1 MKKLI
6 CILLLISTAE
16 TFAGINDYTFSCWLN
31 GWRKNSNDRSA
42 DIFGI
47 ETCCYG
53 FTLDLAD
60 FSRVQFGSIDNPVS
74 YERALAHKAEKL
86 KQLPIAQLL
95 IELEI
100 DGTSYRA
107 HTCKAGKEK
116 GVKHLQ
122 YVRMWE
128 SGRYVQHYDFIELD
142 FRNASGEQLSCDADL
157 DVVAWPN
164 SLTFNL
170 NVSPTHPCH
179 NAVLRLGLQSEAG
192 TWSREEKIEGLWQQG
207 EKKSIPMTCRIPVT
221 SLVPST
227 IISVSTENGQRFPV
241 HFDKTKHCYVASVS
255 RLKRNW
261 RTGYTDIRHYDE
273 FKITVDGS
281 NINDSVS
288 LLLDMRSPANITG
301 LCPIL
306 CYVDGRPT
314 GIPVQLSKNWHYRPM
329 GNYLMAYAMLPV
341 EKVTSYILRIVYG
354 FYGTLPSASHAQLS
368 LVGYSDNGGNG
379 RWDQLAIGCWGET
392 ICFDMDMSLVDLT
405 ITDIR
410 MLMTRNGVDGKKWS
424 WTDAGWG
431 GDWLNIRD
439 DSQEKYFQNSL
450 KTAYLSQGPCLTDVK
465 YEGYYGKNQEVDF
478 KAHVQTLRTDD
489 YSRTFQSLNYQF
501 TRDVSAQRIS
511 LFKLGRTRQ
520 YTTPQIAYGN
530 SDGCIENLDVP
541 ETLKKKQ
548 LFLNNIELTG
558 SAPWW
563 VALPGAVHTSGRNWG
578 TGYRALIIRDFR
590 AHISGKTFTY
600 PTISTPVFSSDPVNL
615 DIEVLPPTGITD
627 FSSGDRIA
635 LDLELIT
642 LPRVADDYYGPNQ
655 TFRKHLTENPTSW
668 KTTYREAKG
677 NDLEVHVFGGKA
689 FSTYPLVIQV
699 EQPEVTLT
707 IQGGIGAVP
716 IRFKGLAS
724 NMGVRLYQIVNGE
737 RIPFD
742 QAVHGND
749 FWQTD
754 YNPDKN
760 TWSITYNIKLTP
772 EKPTTFLLK

>member
-6 CILLLISTAE
+6 SILLLISTVE
-16 TFAGINDYTFSCWLN
+16 TIAGINDYTFSCWQN
-31 GWRKNSNDRSA
+31 GWRKNANDHSA

-47 ETCCYG
+47 ETSQYG
-53 FTLDLAD
+53 FALDLAD
-60 FSRVQFGSIDNPVS
+60 FRRVRFGVIDNPVG

-100 DGTSYRA
+100 DGIIYRA

-122 YVRMWE
+122 DVRMWE
-128 SGRYVQHYDFIELD
+128 SGRYVQHYDFLELD
-142 FRNASGEQLSCDADL
+142 FRNASGEQPGCDADL
-157 DVVAWPN
+157 DLVAWPN

-170 NVSPTHPCH
+170 NISPVHTCKH
-179 NAVLRLGLQSEAG
+179 AILRLGLKSEAG
-192 TWSREEKIEGLWQQG
+192 TWSREEKVEELWQQD
-207 EKKSIPMTCRIPVT
+207 EKKSISMTCRVPVT
-221 SLVPST
+221 SQVPSA

-241 HFDKTKHCYVASVS
+241 HFDTTKHCYVASVN

-261 RTGYTDIRHYDE
+261 PTGYTDIRHYDE

-281 NINDSVS
+281 NTNDSVPF
-288 LLLDMRSPANITG
+288 LLDMRAPANITG

-306 CYVDGRPT
+306 CLEDGQPT
-314 GIPVQLSKNWHYRPM
+314 GIPIQLSKNWHYKPM
-329 GNYLMAYAMLPV
+329 GSYLMAYAMLPA
-341 EKVTSYILRIVYG
+341 EKPATYLLRVIYG
-354 FYGTLPSASHAQLS
+354 FYGTLSSASHAQLS
-368 LVGYSDNGGNG
+368 LIGYGGHG

-392 ICFDMDMSLVDLT
+392 ICFDMDMSLVDVT

-410 MLMTRNGVDGKKWS
+410 MLMTRKGIDGKKWS

-450 KTAYLSQGPCLTDVK
+450 KAAYLSQGPCLTDVK

-478 KAHVQTLRTDD
+478 KARIQTLRTDD

-501 TRDVSAQRIS
+501 TRDVSAQRIW
-511 LFKLGRTRQ
+511 LFKLGRTSH

-548 LFLNNIELTG
+548 LFLNNVKLTG

-578 TGYRALIIRDFR
+578 TGYRALIIRDFQ
-590 AHISGKTFTY
+590 AHIGGKTFTH
-600 PTISTPVFSSDPVNL
+600 PTISTPVFSADPANL
-615 DIEVLPPTGITD
+615 DIEILPPVGITD
-627 FSSGDRIA
+627 FSRGDRIA

-642 LPRVADDYYGPNQ
+642 LPRKMDDYYGPNEA
-655 TFRKHLTENPTSW
+655 FRKHLADNPNSW

-677 NDLEVHVFGGKA
+677 NDLKVNVSGGRA
-689 FSTYPLVIQV
+689 LQSYPLVVQV
-699 EQPEVTLT
+699 EKPEVTVT
-707 IQGGIGAVP
+707 IQGGVGAVP
-716 IRFKGLAS
+716 IRFEGLES
-724 NMGVRLYQIVNGE
+724 RTGYRLYQVVNGE
-737 RIPFD
+737 RTLFD
-742 QAVHGND
+742 QSAHGND
-749 FWQTD
+749 YWQTD
-754 YNPDKN
+754 YD
-760 TWSITYNIKLTP
+760 
-772 EKPTTFLLK
+772 PTTKLYMITFNLSLDGLQESTWILTGE